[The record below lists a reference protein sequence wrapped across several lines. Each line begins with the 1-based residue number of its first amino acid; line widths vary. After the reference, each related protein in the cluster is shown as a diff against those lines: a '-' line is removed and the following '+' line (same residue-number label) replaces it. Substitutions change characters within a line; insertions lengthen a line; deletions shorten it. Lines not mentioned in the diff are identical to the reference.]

1 MNKHDIRRICGK
13 RKTKIV
19 GLILKNNTINPF
31 LIIFFIS
38 DFDIDTI
45 TLANM
50 IIVGLILLG

>member
-1 MNKHDIRRICGK
+1 MNKHDIRIICGK

-19 GLILKNNTINPF
+19 GLILKNSTNNPF

-38 DFDIDTI
+38 DFDIDRI